1 MDLESNPLYLP
12 HRVKETNGILLS
24 SYLVPYML
32 LSATHSGL
40 CCKRSCFCALGSQN
54 PGRSSPPPGYVP
66 ERQQRIARQGSYT
79 SINSEGEFIPET
91 SEQCVSTGLGMCLGV
106 CKTKVIMGLL
116 SGHGAELRDL
126 NPIQ

>member
-1 MDLESNPLYLP
+1 M
-12 HRVKETNGILLS
+12 KEINGILLS
-24 SYLVPYML
+24 SYLVPASATDVWSDLTPSLL

-91 SEQCVSTGLGMCLGV
+91 SEQCVSIGLGVRLGMCP
-106 CKTKVIMGLL
+106 TKVVMGLL
-116 SGHGAELRDL
+116 RGNGTELRDL